1 MQYPNRK
8 SLKKGAM
15 MKKDPFI
22 FLIEHRA
29 EVIQAIKESLNKLPG
44 AFKSLQ
50 DTLPEI
56 TEHMAFNT
64 FKQYAKVVRIFQSE
78 LDK

>member
-1 MQYPNRK
+1 MQFPNRK

-29 EVIQAIKESLNKLPG
+29 EVIQAIKESRNKLPG

-56 TEHMAFNT
+56 TDHMAFNT
-64 FKQYAKVVRIFQSE
+64 YAKVVRIFQSE